1 MATNTSYPET
11 TQQTN
16 LGTRMYFFLLF
27 AILLTIVTI
36 TNNTL
41 VVLAYK
47 VNRRLRNR
55 AILILVSL
63 ALSDLLVGGIS
74 MPLWMYMTVSGHHMP
89 MGLYLFYMSFDV
101 FSAFASIL
109 HLTWVSIE
117 RFFAIAYPL
126 KHRGFGD
133 KGYKG
138 MLVLLWVASG
148 FVAAMFPF
156 QYHHYWHKEYA
167 LIVFITGFILPIIT
181 ITVVYTSI
189 YKIANS
195 SVFRGI
201 HLKGTRSFQAEKKLA
216 KTVVSLCFLFFV
228 TWCPFFIVSLIA
240 TFSPSV
246 ISSPSPT
253 FIWYITVFVKAMHYS
268 NSAMNTFVYA
278 FSSREMRRTFNSLL
292 RCRKNMVVP
301 RPTRR
306 KRHRAH
312 VHVFH
317 LHSVD
322 SL

>member
-1 MATNTSYPET
+1 
-11 TQQTN
+11 
-16 LGTRMYFFLLF
+16 
-27 AILLTIVTI
+27 
-36 TNNTL
+36 
-41 VVLAYK
+41 
-47 VNRRLRNR
+47 
-55 AILILVSL
+55 
-63 ALSDLLVGGIS
+63 
-74 MPLWMYMTVSGHHMP
+74 MPLWMFMTVSGHDMP

-109 HLTWVSIE
+109 HLTW
-117 RFFAIAYPL
+117 
-126 KHRGFGD
+126 
-133 KGYKG
+133 
-138 MLVLLWVASG
+138 
-148 FVAAMFPF
+148 
-156 QYHHYWHKEYA
+156 YHHNWHKEYA
-167 LIVFITGFILPIIT
+167 LFVFISGFILPIIT
-181 ITVVYTSI
+181 ITVVYASI

-216 KTVVSLCFLFFV
+216 KTVVSLCFLFFI
-228 TWCPFFIVSLIA
+228 TWCPFFVVSLLG
-240 TFSPSV
+240 TFKPSL

-292 RCRKNMVVP
+292 RCKKNMVLP
-301 RPTRR
+301 RPPRR

>member
-1 MATNTSYPET
+1 
-11 TQQTN
+11 
-16 LGTRMYFFLLF
+16 MYFFLLF

-74 MPLWMYMTVSGHHMP
+74 MPLWMYMTVSHYQMP
-89 MGLYLFYMSFDV
+89 SGLYIFYMSFDV

-126 KHRGFGD
+126 KHRRFGD
-133 KGYKG
+133 TGYKA
-138 MLVLLWVASG
+138 MLIILWVS
-148 FVAAMFPF
+148 AAFFAALFPF
-156 QYHHYWHKEYA
+156 QYHHNWHKEYA
-167 LIVFITGFILPIIT
+167 LIVFISGFILPIIT
-181 ITVVYTSI
+181 ITVVYVSV

-195 SVFRGI
+195 TVFRGI

-216 KTVVSLCFLFFV
+216 KTVVTLCFMFFI
-228 TWCPFFIVSLIA
+228 TWCPFFIVSLVG
-240 TFSPSV
+240 TFQPELLSR
-246 ISSPSPT
+246 PSPT
-253 FIWYITVFVKAMHYS
+253 FIWYITVFVKAMHYL

-278 FSSREMRRTFNSLL
+278 FSSREMRKTFISLL
-292 RCRKNMVVP
+292 RCKKNVVIP
-301 RPTRR
+301 RQPRTRR
-306 KRHRAH
+306 KRERVH

-317 LHSVD
+317 LNSVD